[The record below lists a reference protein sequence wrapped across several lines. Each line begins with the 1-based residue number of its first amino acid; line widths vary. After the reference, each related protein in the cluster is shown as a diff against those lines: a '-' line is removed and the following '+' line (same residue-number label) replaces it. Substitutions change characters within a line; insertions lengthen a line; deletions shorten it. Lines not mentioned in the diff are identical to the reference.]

1 MTNTDKTINGQA
13 ISYEIFSDG
22 YEIYLDGTLW
32 IKQRGEYSK
41 PIDKELSYEQN
52 CLAQI
57 EEITT
62 VVEPN
67 NDYGVDNDTYT
78 QIVDDYT
85 ASLTEEVANNGYN

>member
-41 PIDKELSYEQN
+41 PIDKVLSFEEN

-62 VVEPN
+62 VIELN
-67 NDYGVDNDTYT
+67 NDYGVPNDTYV
-78 QIVDDYT
+78 QIIDDYT
-85 ASLTEEVANNGYN
+85 SSITSEVANNGYN